1 MIRHLEKRCLMAK
14 RLEVRELTPEEQTVI
29 ERLVHARTA
38 SVRAVERARIIWLS
52 SQRRRVAAIA
62 EELRCDRDTV
72 RLWLK
77 RFNAAGLAG
86 LVDAPRSGHPPTYSA
101 EQVSEVLAA
110 SLTTPTELGQPFA
123 SWTLDRL
130 EVYLNEE
137 KGIPIKRSRIDDL
150 LLAEGL
156 RWRTQEGWFGERAG
170 QENASDQAN
179 PERETPVDPAFA
191 QKRGRLSRSTRRRR
205 RVA

>member
-1 MIRHLEKRCLMAK
+1 MVKHLQ
-14 RLEVRELTPEEQTVI
+14 VRELTSEEQTVI
-29 ERLVHARTA
+29 ERLVHSRTA
-38 SVRAVERARIIWLS
+38 SIREVERARIIWLS

-62 EELRCDRDTV
+62 EELRCDRNTV

-77 RFNAAGLAG
+77 RFNAAGLVG
-86 LVDAPRSGHPPTYSA
+86 LLDAPRSGHPPTYSA

-110 SLTTPTELGQPFA
+110 SLTKPTELGQPFA

-130 EVYLNEE
+130 EIYLNEE

-170 QENASDQAN
+170 RAKAPDAAD
-179 PERETPVDPAFA
+179 PERDQPVDPEFA
-191 QKRGRLSRSTRRRR
+191 QKRGRSSRSTRRRPR
-205 RVA
+205 AA